1 LRRLRLVVVAAMALS
16 AAACAAAPKPPHV
29 FVRPPTPH
37 YPFTMRSAGIEGRV
51 LVGALVGTDGKPRS
65 IWIVESSGYDAFD
78 NEAMNA
84 LKLAVWLPR
93 PQEGPVAVPINFRL
107 E

>member
-1 LRRLRLVVVAAMALS
+1 MALS
-16 AAACAAAPKPPHV
+16 AAACAAAPKPPDV
-29 FVRPPTPH
+29 FVRPPMPH

-51 LVGALVGTDGKPRS
+51 LVGVLVGSDGKPKS
-65 IWIVESSGYDAFD
+65 VWIVESSGYDAFD
-78 NEAMNA
+78 NEATNA

-93 PQEGPVAVPINFRL
+93 LQEGQVAVPINFRL